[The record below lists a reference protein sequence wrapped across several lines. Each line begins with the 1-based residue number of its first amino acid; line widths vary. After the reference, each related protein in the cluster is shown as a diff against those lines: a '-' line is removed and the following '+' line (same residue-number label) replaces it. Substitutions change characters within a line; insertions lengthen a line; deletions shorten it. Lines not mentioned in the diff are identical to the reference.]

1 MHASPPFRLFYLHRL
16 DHVPFARVI
25 QAMAQ
30 FYRTPNYVVRWVER
44 EREHTLLASV
54 TYHNHTVVLALSSS
68 FALLRVPFLRAAKRG
83 LRRLLTDTTLNF

>member
-54 TYHNHTVVLALSSS
+54 TYHNHTVVLTPILLIICFTSGAF
-68 FALLRVPFLRAAKRG
+68 FASG
-83 LRRLLTDTTLNF
+83 